1 AAAAV
6 ETRDLLVEVD
16 GEEYRVRVSG
26 PPGSFGGGG
35 GGGGPTG
42 NGVAAA
48 AGRPAIREG
57 TVLAPMQGL
66 ILKLP
71 VAVGDTV
78 AIGDTVAVLE
88 AMKMQNDIIA
98 TSAGT
103 VTEIY
108 VAEGAVVGP
117 KDPLLVVE

>member
-1 AAAAV
+1 V
-6 ETRDLLVEVD
+6 ETRELVVEVD
-16 GEEYRVRVSG
+16 GEEYKVRVSG
-26 PPGSFGGGG
+26 PPGTFGDGGGHARA
-35 GGGGPTG
+35 PAG

-48 AGRPAIREG
+48 GGRPAVRQG
-57 TVLAPMQGL
+57 TILAPMQGL
-66 ILKLP
+66 ILKVP

-88 AMKMQNDIIA
+88 AMKMQNDIVS
-98 TSAGT
+98 TSSGT

-108 VAEGAVVGP
+108 VAEGTVVGP